1 MIGIT
6 RPDLWK
12 SPMFSPL
19 LADWDL
25 VTQGGP
31 GASVS
36 LCPSMTT
43 WRRTI
48 LLIKNIYLGQLHD

>member
-1 MIGIT
+1 MSGIA

-43 WRRTI
+43 WRRSC
-48 LLIKNIYLGQLHD
+48 